1 MSISKHIPNAIT
13 CCNLLSGCISIM
25 FITYYKNPVMAAVM
39 IFAAAVFDFLD
50 GFAARAL
57 HAKSPIGA
65 DLDSLSDV
73 VSFGVAPSFII
84 AWYLKASGLHCNM
97 MHFDIIPCL
106 AFLIAVFAAIRL
118 AKFNNDTRQASSFI
132 GLPVPATG
140 LFIASLP
147 LMMSAIGSD
156 NVLADVVLSPYF
168 LLFSSAILCWLMIS
182 EVPFFSFKIKNIS
195 FKDNV
200 LRYIVVIFAL
210 LSVAF
215 FKIAALPFIFI
226 FYILLSV
233 IFYRGE

>member
-1 MSISKHIPNAIT
+1 MSLSKHIPNAIT

-97 MHFDIIPCL
+97 THFDIIPCL
-106 AFLIAVFAAIRL
+106 AFFIAVFAAIRL

-147 LMMSAIGSD
+147 LMMSATGPSKPSKCPTIIICPVEETGKNSVRPSSIPTITAIRYCSIITSFPAKLI
-156 NVLADVVLSPYF
+156 VLLYAF
-168 LLFSSAILCWLMIS
+168 LHEYTTQSS
-182 EVPFFSFKIKNIS
+182 
-195 FKDNV
+195 
-200 LRYIVVIFAL
+200 
-210 LSVAF
+210 
-215 FKIAALPFIFI
+215 
-226 FYILLSV
+226 
-233 IFYRGE
+233 

>member
-1 MSISKHIPNAIT
+1 
-13 CCNLLSGCISIM
+13 M

-57 HAKSPIGA
+57 HAKSTIGA

-84 AWYLKASGLHCNM
+84 AWLLKASGLHCSI
-97 MHFDIIPCL
+97 MHFDIIPAL
-106 AFLIAVFAAIRL
+106 AFFIAVFAAIRL
-118 AKFNNDTRQASSFI
+118 AKFNNDTRQTTSFI

-140 LFIASLP
+140 LFIASLA
-147 LMMSAIGSD
+147 LMMAAIGSD
-156 NVLADVVLSPYF
+156 NVLAAVVLNPYF
-168 LLFSSAILCWLMIS
+168 LLISSAILCWLMIS
-182 EVPFFSFKIKNIS
+182 EVPFFSFKMKNIRL
-195 FKDNV
+195 KDNV
-200 LRYIVVIFAL
+200 LRYIVIVFAILSFAIFKL
-210 LSVAF
+210 
-215 FKIAALPFIFI
+215 AAMPFIFI

>member
-97 MHFDIIPCL
+97 MQFDIIPCL

-118 AKFNNDTRQASSFI
+118 AKFNNDTRQTSSFI

-147 LMMSAIGSD
+147 LMMSATGSD

-168 LLFSSAILCWLMIS
+168 LFISSAILCWLMIS
-182 EVPFFSFKIKNIS
+182 EVPFFSFKMKNIS

>member
-1 MSISKHIPNAIT
+1 MSLSKHIPNAIT

-106 AFLIAVFAAIRL
+106 AFFIAVFAAIRL
-118 AKFNNDTRQASSFI
+118 AKFNNDKI
-132 GLPVPATG
+132 GRAHV
-140 LFIASLP
+140 
-147 LMMSAIGSD
+147 
-156 NVLADVVLSPYF
+156 
-168 LLFSSAILCWLMIS
+168 
-182 EVPFFSFKIKNIS
+182 
-195 FKDNV
+195 
-200 LRYIVVIFAL
+200 
-210 LSVAF
+210 
-215 FKIAALPFIFI
+215 
-226 FYILLSV
+226 
-233 IFYRGE
+233 